1 MSLYAPPKE
10 ITTEIFTELPEQFRL
25 AEKQSDWVAANKPGQ
40 KVHSFIEGPSF
51 DREGN
56 LFITDIPYGR
66 VFRISPQGEW
76 QLITEYDGWPNGLKI
91 HKDGRIFIADYKN
104 GILKLDPDTGKV
116 EPFITHNNSEG
127 FKGVNDLV
135 FDSNG
140 KLYFTDQG
148 QTGMHDPTGRVF
160 SYCFQTQQLNCLI
173 NNGVSPNG
181 LVLSPDEKTLYVA
194 MTRGNAV
201 WRLPILPGDRTSKVG
216 VFTAMAGGVSGADGM
231 AVDEQGNLFV
241 CDAGN
246 GCVWSFTKYGEPLYR
261 IRSCTT
267 GRTVTN
273 LAFGGADNKS
283 LFITDSSTGTV
294 LIAHMD
300 IPGRAM
306 YSHL

>member
-1 MSLYAPPKE
+1 
-10 ITTEIFTELPEQFRL
+10 
-25 AEKQSDWVAANKPGQ
+25 
-40 KVHSFIEGPSF
+40 
-51 DREGN
+51 
-56 LFITDIPYGR
+56 
-66 VFRISPQGEW
+66 
-76 QLITEYDGWPNGLKI
+76 
-91 HKDGRIFIADYKN
+91 
-104 GILKLDPDTGKV
+104 
-116 EPFITHNNSEG
+116 
-127 FKGVNDLV
+127 
-135 FDSNG
+135 
-140 KLYFTDQG
+140 
-148 QTGMHDPTGRVF
+148 
-160 SYCFQTQQLNCLI
+160 
-173 NNGVSPNG
+173 
-181 LVLSPDEKTLYVA
+181 

-201 WRLPILPGDRTSKVG
+201 WRLPILLGDRTSKVG

-246 GCVWSFTKYGEPLYR
+246 GCVWAFTKYGEPLYR

-267 GRTVTN
+267 GRTITN